1 MPTLTTVDLSY
12 NRLTELHAEDLSGVQ
27 SLETVNLRGNLL
39 TQPVKTLLLSMV
51 RVRVIVEEEEE
62 EKDD

>member
-1 MPTLTTVDLSY
+1 MPALTTVDLSY
-12 NRLTELHAEDLSGVQ
+12 NRLTEVHAEDLSGVQ

>member
-1 MPTLTTVDLSY
+1 MPALTTVDLSY
-12 NRLTELHAEDLSGVQ
+12 NRLTEVHAEDLSGVQ
-27 SLETVNLRGNLL
+27 SLETVNLRGNPL

>member
-12 NRLTELHAEDLSGVQ
+12 NRLTEVHAEDLSGVQ
-27 SLETVNLRGNLL
+27 SLETVNLRGNPL